1 MESSVVRVHST
12 RSFSQSELNKEMFS
26 DYGCGQTR
34 IEHIFEKSIDSKVK
48 LPFFTHYGDVTD
60 INNLV
65 ILFVLYC

>member
-1 MESSVVRVHST
+1 MGIFPNCNVW
-12 RSFSQSELNKEMFS
+12 
-26 DYGCGQTR
+26 GQTR

-65 ILFVLYC
+65 MSLR